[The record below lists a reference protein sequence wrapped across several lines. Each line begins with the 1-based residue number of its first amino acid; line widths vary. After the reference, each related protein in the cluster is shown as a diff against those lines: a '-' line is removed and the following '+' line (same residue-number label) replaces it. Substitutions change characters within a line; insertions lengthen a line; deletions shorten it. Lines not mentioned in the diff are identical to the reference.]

1 MTLGGT
7 AAEAEVVV
15 LFADAI
21 VVQALEPLL
30 KSTQCSAT
38 FLTGSHLNPNDE
50 LLARRAL
57 KKNNVYEVIVA
68 RDGAE
73 ASDYLFDTGTYV
85 GRDTNVMPRLVLLDL
100 QLPKRHSIEVLRR
113 IRSDERTRLLPVV
126 ILTSSKEQRDMADGY
141 GYGANNYVHKP
152 VDFVRF
158 VEAVRL
164 LGIDW
169 MVPNETPRLE
179 G

>member
-7 AAEAEVVV
+7 AAEAEAVV
-15 LFADAI
+15 LLADVV

-30 KSTQCSAT
+30 KSTHCSAT
-38 FLTGSHLNPNDE
+38 LLTGSHLNPNDE
-50 LLARRAL
+50 LLACWAL
-57 KKNNVYEVIVA
+57 KKNNVDEVIVA

-73 ASDYLFDTGTYV
+73 ALDYLFGTGTYV
-85 GRDTNVMPRLVLLDL
+85 GRGTNVMPRLVLLDL
-100 QLPKRHSIEVLRR
+100 QPPKMHDVEVLRR

-126 ILTSSKEQRDMADGY
+126 ILTSSKERRDMADGY
-141 GYGANNYVHKP
+141 GANSYVHKP

-164 LGIDW
+164 LSIYW
-169 MVPNETPRLE
+169 MVLDQTPQME